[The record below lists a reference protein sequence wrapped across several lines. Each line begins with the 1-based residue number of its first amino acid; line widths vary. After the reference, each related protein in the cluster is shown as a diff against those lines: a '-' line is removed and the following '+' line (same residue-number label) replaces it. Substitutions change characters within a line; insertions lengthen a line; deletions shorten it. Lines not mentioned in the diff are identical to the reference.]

1 MGLFHT
7 TTIPVPTQNPL
18 VVKLVCRHF
27 NYPPLFFS
35 AIRLLYLIGEGSRA
49 TLEGLVNDIIYV
61 NENPLPLTSQR
72 TVVMTTTN
80 QESGTSVV
88 NEVGVVVKR
97 QLSVLGIRNNCGKQ
111 EDANLLTTIGM

>member
-1 MGLFHT
+1 MERRFLIRPRRERLVFHAT
-7 TTIPVPTQNPL
+7 
-18 VVKLVCRHF
+18 
-27 NYPPLFFS
+27 LFFLS
-35 AIRLLYLIGEGSRA
+35 LLGEGSRS

-72 TVVMTTTN
+72 SVVMTTTN
-80 QESGTSVV
+80 QESGTRVL